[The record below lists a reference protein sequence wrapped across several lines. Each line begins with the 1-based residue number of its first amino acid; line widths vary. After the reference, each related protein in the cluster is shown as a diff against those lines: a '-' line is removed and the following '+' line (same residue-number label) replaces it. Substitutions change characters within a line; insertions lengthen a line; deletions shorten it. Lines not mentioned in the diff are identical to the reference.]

1 MFHRQLLL
9 SVGIIDGGHDIDG
22 PLVGRHFFGRLSWCE
37 SGMGWPLA
45 VSAALFERKKSAMV
59 KALAML
65 ATGHFLAMIVILLPF
80 SMIVF
85 LLDNERE
92 IRIGAGALVI
102 AMGVYLLI
110 NRRHPRVLARVHPA
124 KLGLWS
130 FLAATAHGAGLMLVP
145 IYLGICGLL
154 VPGES
159 VSGTGHAAAQALM
172 GNNVMTAFLV
182 AATHTFA
189 MTFAGAVIAVFVYAW
204 FGLKFISKSWFNLDL
219 VWALSLILVGA
230 FGIYSAFV
238 GHR

>member
-1 MFHRQLLL
+1 
-9 SVGIIDGGHDIDG
+9 
-22 PLVGRHFFGRLSWCE
+22 
-37 SGMGWPLA
+37 
-45 VSAALFERKKSAMV
+45 
-59 KALAML
+59 
-65 ATGHFLAMIVILLPF
+65 
-80 SMIVF
+80 
-85 LLDNERE
+85 
-92 IRIGAGALVI
+92 
-102 AMGVYLLI
+102 
-110 NRRHPRVLARVHPA
+110 
-124 KLGLWS
+124 
-130 FLAATAHGAGLMLVP
+130 MLVP

-172 GNNVMTAFLV
+172 SNNVVTAFLV

-189 MTFAGAVIAVFVYAW
+189 MTFRGCCDCVFVYAW